1 MKYKKQKLAL
11 AILMGVG
18 VSLFGCGG
26 GGGGGGGG
34 STPSSPNIAPNNVEL
49 MNDTQFQ
56 NFQTSTIGINV
67 SAEVAAD
74 NHNKCIAGRDCLIGV
89 NVPPVTTTDESETTP
104 EVHPNKCVG
113 AFCFGEMFM
122 TETNATLESCT
133 DGEKCVENVCLGTSD
148 QCTDNSASMKDTCE
162 EGDIL
167 TTVIEQLLQL
177 LIN

>member
-34 STPSSPNIAPNNVEL
+34 STPSSPNIAPNSVEL

-56 NFQTSTIGINV
+56 NFQTSIIGIKV

-74 NHNKCIAGRDCLIGV
+74 NHNKCIEGRDCLIGV
-89 NVPPVTTTDESETTP
+89 NVPPVTTTDESETTQMVVLSSDHLQCRCICQMRGP
-104 EVHPNKCVG
+104 VVHHLHSTQRIIVG
-113 AFCFGEMFM
+113 IH
-122 TETNATLESCT
+122 S
-133 DGEKCVENVCLGTSD
+133 S
-148 QCTDNSASMKDTCE
+148 
-162 EGDIL
+162 
-167 TTVIEQLLQL
+167 LQQRV
-177 LIN
+177 